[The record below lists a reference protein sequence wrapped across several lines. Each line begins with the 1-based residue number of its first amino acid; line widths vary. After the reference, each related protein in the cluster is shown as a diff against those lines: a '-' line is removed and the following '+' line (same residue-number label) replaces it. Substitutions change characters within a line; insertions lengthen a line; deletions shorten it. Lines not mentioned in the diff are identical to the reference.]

1 MKHLY
6 FLKVKNRTQ
15 CFKHKQFGS
24 GNSKSAYFFF
34 LIGEI
39 ILSVKMVLTQNPFL
53 VGNEMSWKT

>member
-6 FLKVKNRTQ
+6 FLKVTNRTQ

-24 GNSKSAYFFF
+24 GNSKSAYFF
-34 LIGEI
+34 LIEEI
-39 ILSVKMVLTQNPFL
+39 ILSVKMVLTENPFL